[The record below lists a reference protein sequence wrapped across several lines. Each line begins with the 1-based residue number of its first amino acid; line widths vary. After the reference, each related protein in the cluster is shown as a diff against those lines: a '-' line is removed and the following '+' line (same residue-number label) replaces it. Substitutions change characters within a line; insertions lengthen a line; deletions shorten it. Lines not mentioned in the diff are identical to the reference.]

1 MTKGYQI
8 PDVSAAL
15 IADLAKTLANS
26 ASSMTLS
33 ELADCYVGQ
42 FKSDSVRRATIA
54 NVQLGFAEANQ
65 AVYSCSETHRDVL
78 KKADKSE
85 LRIAFRGGLQN
96 YGPFL
101 LFADYLSKGFSPI
114 DAATRTRG
122 LFKIELAPEKV
133 ERILRG
139 WGKYAQLVEEIPG
152 GLRLTVETEHLLF
165 DYVKRLIEVLEA
177 ELQTKLLTIEMLG
190 PEIFAYL
197 DNNDIKLDDLAKAL
211 RNYEAD
217 PKPSAS
223 RSLDIF
229 EIFVHTLAKD
239 RGVNVDRP
247 KGLMDWVDGIRAKKD
262 LPSNLLH
269 VLHGMVGLRN
279 ITHHN
284 PDSETG
290 KPWNITPQAAL
301 TSTLLVPIT
310 IRSAYLYAV
319 QRKQEL

>member
-165 DYVKRLIEVLEA
+165 DYVKRLIEALE
-177 ELQTKLLTIEMLG
+177 
-190 PEIFAYL
+190 
-197 DNNDIKLDDLAKAL
+197 
-211 RNYEAD
+211 
-217 PKPSAS
+217 
-223 RSLDIF
+223 
-229 EIFVHTLAKD
+229 
-239 RGVNVDRP
+239 
-247 KGLMDWVDGIRAKKD
+247 
-262 LPSNLLH
+262 
-269 VLHGMVGLRN
+269 
-279 ITHHN
+279 
-284 PDSETG
+284 
-290 KPWNITPQAAL
+290 
-301 TSTLLVPIT
+301 
-310 IRSAYLYAV
+310 
-319 QRKQEL
+319 